1 LPQVP
6 LVSFSIGDVTKKGQQ
21 CPEWHCVELEKK
33 KKKKKR
39 FRETWE
45 KKEVRDTIEK
55 SRR

>member
-21 CPEWHCVELEKK
+21 CPECHCVELE
-33 KKKKKR
+33 KKKKR